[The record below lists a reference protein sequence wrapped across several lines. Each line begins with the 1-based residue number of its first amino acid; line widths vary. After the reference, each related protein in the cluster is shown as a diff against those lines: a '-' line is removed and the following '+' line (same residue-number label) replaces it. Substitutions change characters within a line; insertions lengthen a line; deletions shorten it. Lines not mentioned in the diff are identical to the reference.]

1 MATTY
6 DVILSDGTGA
16 GTRARKDAAVKL
28 GQLQGQPFTVVTSTG
43 VTVHA
48 EGGNLADT
56 TSQSDREQ
64 LAAHSIQ
71 NNARTE
77 APAPADTTKKEKP
90 VTATATKAKATK
102 KAAAPKATED
112 KATAKA
118 PAKTGP
124 SNELE
129 FTHGAKYFVRPMTES
144 AAGIADREGLALTVQ
159 AGVISISGGD
169 AKTRKAVVKEVDQF
183 LTAQYAAF
191 KEWKRTVKDKRAEW
205 YGSPEG
211 RKAMTAAEVKFFN
224 DYATR
229 YLAGEVDEAEG
240 VI

>member
-16 GTRARKDAAVKL
+16 GNRARKDAAIKL
-28 GQLQGQPFTVVTSTG
+28 GDLQGQPYTVVANPSG
-43 VTVHA
+43 KLVHSSEDDVQPTPEA
-48 EGGNLADT
+48 PATEET
-56 TSQSDREQ
+56 TP
-64 LAAHSIQ
+64 A
-71 NNARTE
+71 E
-77 APAPADTTKKEKP
+77 APAPAKPTQKEKP
-90 VTATATKAKATK
+90 VATKTAPAKEAPAKAE
-102 KAAAPKATED
+102 PK
-112 KATAKA
+112 
-118 PAKTGP
+118 KTGP

-129 FTHGAKYFVRPMTES
+129 FTHGAKYFFRPMGES
-144 AAGIADREGLALTVQ
+144 AAGIAEAKGTELALQ
-159 AGVISISGGD
+159 SGNVLSVSGAD
-169 AKTRKAVVKEVDQF
+169 AKTRKAVLKEIDQF

-205 YGSPEG
+205 YGTPEG
-211 RKAMTAAEVKFFN
+211 RKAMTEAEVKFFN

>member
-6 DVILSDGTGA
+6 DVILLDGTGC
-16 GTRARKDAAVKL
+16 GTRARKDAAIKL
-28 GQLQGQPFTVVTSTG
+28 GNMQDGHFTVVTQPAG
-43 VTVHA
+43 QVVHDSRTDGA
-48 EGGNLADT
+48 KGTDEEPT
-56 TSQSDREQ
+56 TTE
-64 LAAHSIQ
+64 
-71 NNARTE
+71 TE
-77 APAPADTTKKEKP
+77 APAPADTTKEKP
-90 VTATATKAKATK
+90 VTTTKPKPAK
-102 KAAAPKATED
+102 KAAAPKPTED
-112 KATAKA
+112 KAKA

-144 AAGIADREGLALTVQ
+144 AAGIAEREGLTLTVQ

-169 AKTRKAVVKEVDQF
+169 AKTRKAVVKEVDSF
-183 LTAQYAAF
+183 LTAMYAAF
-191 KEWKRTVKDKRAEW
+191 KEWKRSVKDKRAEW

-211 RKAMTAAEVKFFN
+211 RKAMTAAETKFFA
-224 DYATR
+224 DYTER

>member
-1 MATTY
+1 MSAKTPTTY
-6 DVILSDGTGA
+6 TVLLSDGETSP
-16 GTRARKDAAVKL
+16 GTRARKDAAIKL
-28 GQLQGQPFTVVTSTG
+28 GNIQDDHFTVVTDKG
-43 VTVHA
+43 VTVHDSRTDGA
-48 EGGNLADT
+48 KGTDDT
-56 TSQSDREQ
+56 ETPD
-64 LAAHSIQ
+64 
-71 NNARTE
+71 E

-90 VTATATKAKATK
+90 VTTKAPAKTATK
-102 KAAAPKATED
+102 KAAAPAED
-112 KATAKA
+112 KAPAKA

-129 FTHGAKYFVRPMTES
+129 FSHGAKYFFRPMGES
-144 AAGIADREGLALTVQ
+144 AAGIAEQNGLELALQSGNVLS
-159 AGVISISGGD
+159 VSGGD
-169 AKTRKAVVKEVDQF
+169 AKTRKAVLKEIDSF